1 MLNNYTE
8 MKRDSNIILMKKKTP
23 KTMLNVVV
31 KMGDVSSGIDL
42 SYIFPRVFL
51 IQKL

>member
-8 MKRDSNIILMKKKTP
+8 MKRDSNIILMKKNP
-23 KTMLNVVV
+23 KTMLSVVV

>member
-1 MLNNYTE
+1 MLNIYTE
-8 MKRDSNIILMKKKTP
+8 IKNDSEHLLNEQKM
-23 KTMLNVVV
+23 KTMLSVVV

-42 SYIFPRVFL
+42 SYIFPRVFF